1 MAFPHSSPKCFHS
14 RNLTGPASVETPA
27 QKKARMEADLKIKAG
42 AFWKLWSWSLR
53 PRSWQQETSGQ
64 RLGGSEGMDW
74 PWKGLFGR
82 SSTSELLI
90 FPVSAAE
97 VPKVCEKPSS
107 VASADSVVSIF
118 QCKLPIF
125 AFPYFFE

>member
-1 MAFPHSSPKCFHS
+1 MFSFS
-14 RNLTGPASVETPA
+14 NLTGPASVETPA

-53 PRSWQQETSGQ
+53 PMSWQQETSGQ
-64 RLGGSEGMDW
+64 GLGRSKGTPMEW

-82 SSTSELLI
+82 SSTSELLT

-97 VPKVCEKPSS
+97 VPKVYEKPSS
-107 VASADSVVSIF
+107 VVSAASVVSIF
-118 QCKLPIF
+118 QCTLSIF
-125 AFPYFFE
+125 AFSYVF